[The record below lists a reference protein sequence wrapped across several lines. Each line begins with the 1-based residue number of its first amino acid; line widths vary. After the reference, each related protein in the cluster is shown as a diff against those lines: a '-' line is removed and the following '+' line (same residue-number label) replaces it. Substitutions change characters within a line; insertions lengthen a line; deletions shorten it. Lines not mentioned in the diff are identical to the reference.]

1 MLNLCVQCHE
11 PIGVRERSDEGPGGG
26 AIHRR
31 CTEPARAAEA
41 VERAAWRAYLSHVGT
56 CDACL
61 PEPIGC
67 PEGKRLRRE
76 WKAADRA
83 HFATLERPTP

>member
-1 MLNLCVQCHE
+1 MLNPCVQCGE
-11 PIGVRERSDEGPGGG
+11 PIGGRESYAPAPGGV
-26 AIHRR
+26 IHRR

-56 CDACL
+56 CDDCL

-76 WKAADRA
+76 WKTADRA
-83 HFATLERPTP
+83 HFTTLEHPTP

>member
-1 MLNLCVQCHE
+1 MLNLCVQCGE
-11 PIGVRERSDEGPGGG
+11 PIEVREFSDVLPGGVV
-26 AIHRR
+26 HRR

-56 CDACL
+56 CDDCL

-76 WKAADRA
+76 WKTADRA
-83 HFATLERPTP
+83 HFATLEQPAP